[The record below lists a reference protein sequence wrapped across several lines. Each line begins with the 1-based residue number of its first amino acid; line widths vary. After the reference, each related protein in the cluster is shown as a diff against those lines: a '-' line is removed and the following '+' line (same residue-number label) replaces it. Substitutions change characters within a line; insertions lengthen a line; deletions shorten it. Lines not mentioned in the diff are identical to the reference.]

1 MIFKYSLAWI
11 PMVFL
16 AIVNGALRELTYGR
30 AMPEVRAHQVSV
42 VTGILFF
49 GAYTWLL
56 SFKWPLQ
63 SSEQAT
69 IIGFLWL
76 ALTVAFE
83 FVFGH
88 YVMHHPWSGLLHEY
102 NILAGRLWILV
113 LLAVTFLPLVVFKIG

>member
-1 MIFKYSLAWI
+1 MILKYSLAWI

-16 AIVNGALRELTYGR
+16 AIVNGAVRELTYGR
-30 AMPEVRAHQVSV
+30 AMPEARAQQVSV
-42 VTGILFF
+42 VTGIFLF
-49 GAYTWLL
+49 GVYAWLL
-56 SFKWPLQ
+56 SLKWPLQ

-69 IIGFLWL
+69 LIGFLWL

-83 FVFGH
+83 FIFGH
-88 YVMHHPWSGLLHEY
+88 YVMHHPWSALLHEY